1 MKLHELAP
9 PLGSKK
15 ERKRV
20 GRGHG
25 SGHGTYSGR
34 GSKGQKARTGNK
46 LRPGFQ
52 GGQLPLTKSLPQKR
66 GFTNIF
72 RKEYNWV
79 NLESLNIF
87 PPGSEVDPERLREAG
102 LVKGPGLV
110 KVLGRGELKHPLVV
124 KAHAFSGSARKRIEA
139 LGGKAEVIVAEER

>member
-9 PLGSKK
+9 PAGSNR

-20 GRGHG
+20 GRGLG
-25 SGHGTYSGR
+25 SGHGTFSGK

-46 LRPGFQ
+46 IRPGFQ
-52 GGQLPLTKSLPQKR
+52 GGQLPLTKSLPEKR

-72 RKEYNWV
+72 RLAYDWV

-87 PPGSEVDPERLREAG
+87 PAGSEVGPERLREVG
-102 LVKGPGLV
+102 LIRGPGLI

-124 KAHAFSGSARKRIEA
+124 RAHAFSGAARKSIEA

>member
-9 PLGSKK
+9 PPGSKK

-87 PPGSEVDPERLREAG
+87 PPGSEVGPERLREAG
-102 LVKGPGLV
+102 LIKGPGLV

-124 KAHAFSGSARKRIEA
+124 KAHAFSGPARKSIEA
-139 LGGKAEVIVAEER
+139 LGGKAEVVVAEER

>member
-9 PLGSKK
+9 PSGSKK
-15 ERKRV
+15 NRKRV

-52 GGQLPLTKSLPQKR
+52 GGQLPLTKSLPEKR

-87 PPGSEVDPERLREAG
+87 PPGSEVDSERLREAG
-102 LVKGPGLV
+102 LIKGPGLV

-124 KAHAFSGSARKRIEA
+124 KAHAFSGSARKSIEA

>member
-9 PLGSKK
+9 PPGAKR

-25 SGHGTYSGR
+25 SGHGTFSGR
-34 GSKGQKARTGNK
+34 GSKGQKARTGAGPG
-46 LRPGFQ
+46 PGFQ
-52 GGQLPLTKSLPQKR
+52 GGQIRLIKGLPQKR
-66 GFTNIF
+66 GFTNVF
-72 RKEYNWV
+72 RQGYNWV

-87 PPGSEVDPERLREAG
+87 PQGSEVGPQLLREAG
-102 LVKGPGLV
+102 LIKGPGMV

-124 KAHAFSGSARKRIEA
+124 KAHAFSGSAKKRIEA
-139 LGGKAEVIVAEER
+139 LGGKAEAIVAEER

>member
-9 PLGSKK
+9 PPGSKK

-20 GRGHG
+20 GRGDG
-25 SGHGTYSGR
+25 SGHGTFSGR
-34 GSKGQKARTGNK
+34 GSKGQKARSGGGH
-46 LRPGFQ
+46 RPGFE
-52 GGQLPLTKSLPQKR
+52 GGQLPLIKRLPEKR

-72 RKEYNWV
+72 RQEYDWV

-87 PPGSEVDPERLREAG
+87 PPGSEVGPERLREAG
-102 LVKGPGLV
+102 LIKGAGLV

-124 KAHAFSGSARKRIEA
+124 KAHAFSGSASRRIEA

>member
-9 PLGSKK
+9 PPGSKK

-20 GRGHG
+20 GRGDG
-25 SGHGTYSGR
+25 SGHGTFSGR
-34 GSKGQKARTGNK
+34 GSKGQKARSGGGH
-46 LRPGFQ
+46 RPGFE
-52 GGQLPLTKSLPQKR
+52 GGQLPLIKRLPEKR
-66 GFTNIF
+66 GFANIF
-72 RKEYNWV
+72 RQEYDWV

-87 PPGSEVDPERLREAG
+87 PPGSEVGPERLREVG
-102 LVKGPGLV
+102 LIKGAGLV
-110 KVLGRGELKHPLVV
+110 KVLGRGELKHSLVV